1 MKTNDIKK
9 GMRIQLK
16 NGWFGTMMDN
26 RKGNIRYAEI
36 EGFFTEIGLVYSADI
51 ARVLVNAEWVE
62 VEHTEKQK
70 QASDMFN
77 SLF

>member
-16 NGWFGTMMDN
+16 NGWFATMADN
-26 RKGNIRYAEI
+26 RKGNIRYAEV
-36 EGFFTEIGLVYSADI
+36 EGFFTELGSIYSADI
-51 ARVLVNAEWVE
+51 ARVLVNAEWIE

-70 QASDMFN
+70 QVANFWGD
-77 SLF
+77 